1 MTDIERALA
10 LAKAQRILDI
20 EEDIEREKEQ
30 AACTRK
36 KDDTLAPRFHH
47 TTHHNTF
54 GGQW

>member
-10 LAKAQRILDI
+10 LAKAQRILDR

-36 KDDTLAPRFHH
+36 KEDTIAPLFHH